1 MTKGMSESMKL
12 DFGKVA
18 VMFGGHSAE
27 RDVSL
32 NSGKAVLDSLVRQG
46 VDAHKFDPKDK
57 PLTTLLDEEFD
68 RAFIVLHGR
77 GGEDGSLQGAL
88 RLFKIP
94 FTGSGP
100 QGSAFAMDK
109 VRSKYLFRGAGLPT
123 APFEVVRK
131 SESLDAEAILNRLD
145 GRVMVKPAN
154 EGSSIGMAQAS
165 TADELREAIA
175 QAWQYDD
182 EVLVEQW
189 ITGRELT
196 VSILNGEALPVIEMR
211 TPNEF
216 YDYEAKYQSQT
227 TEYLCPAPIAPELT
241 SRVQALAESA
251 FTLLGCGGWGRVD
264 FLVDENDEP
273 NLLEVNTVP
282 GMTQTSLV
290 PKAALASGMNFDH
303 LVMTILRGS
312 LG

>member
-1 MTKGMSESMKL
+1 
-12 DFGKVA
+12 
-18 VMFGGHSAE
+18 
-27 RDVSL
+27 
-32 NSGKAVLDSLVRQG
+32 
-46 VDAHKFDPKDK
+46 
-57 PLTTLLDEEFD
+57 
-68 RAFIVLHGR
+68 
-77 GGEDGSLQGAL
+77 
-88 RLFKIP
+88 
-94 FTGSGP
+94 
-100 QGSAFAMDK
+100 
-109 VRSKYLFRGAGLPT
+109 
-123 APFEVVRK
+123 
-131 SESLDAEAILNRLD
+131 
-145 GRVMVKPAN
+145 MVKPAN
-154 EGSSIGMAQAS
+154 EGSSIGMAQTS
-165 TADELREAIA
+165 TPNELREAIA

-182 EVLVEQW
+182 EVLIEQW

-241 SRVQALAESA
+241 ARVQALAESA

-290 PKAALASGMNFDH
+290 PKAALANGMNFDH